1 MPDYDIYIH
10 AIGGSS
16 SENPTVPWSAR
27 ESGGS
32 NAGFPTS
39 PQGGG
44 SVSKEG
50 FNAAMA
56 ITKAAGYAQNPDSI
70 IGSAVSGLAKI
81 SPYVLAAYA
90 VVKLT
95 VTIIDNA
102 TEFNALESGD
112 HRSVNAW
119 QDVKTTVGHVFHPVS
134 SWWNSYKT
142 EKQWSRESARQSQ
155 QRALLGD
162 SVINSFRGRGVQ
174 YA

>member
-1 MPDYDIYIH
+1 MPDYNIYIH
-10 AIGGSS
+10 AVGGSPN
-16 SENPTVPWSAR
+16 ENPTVPWGAR
-27 ESGGS
+27 EGGGS
-32 NAGFPTS
+32 SVGFPTS
-39 PQGGG
+39 SKSG
-44 SVSKEG
+44 SATKEG

-95 VTIIDNA
+95 ITIIDNA

-119 QDVKTTVGHVFHPVS
+119 QDVKTAVGHVFHPVS
-134 SWWNSYKT
+134 SLINSLKT
-142 EKQWSRESARQSQ
+142 ERQWSRESYRQSQ
-155 QRALLGD
+155 QRDLLGD
-162 SVINSFRGRGVQ
+162 SVINSFRGRGV
-174 YA
+174 